1 MQPIY
6 VRFLSM
12 NKIYKVLNMKYFIL
26 NAFFI
31 LIFSALHAQ
40 QVREENIKF
49 DGKKRPGIVAEI
61 PYPPE
66 VVENAFRDRMGKE
79 GYKGTPSRGWTI
91 YKGVKLKSLGDERVD
106 VYVNIERKSR
116 REKDVS
122 EVQLLLSKGYD
133 NFIEKSGGREFIEE
147 VHPVAEAMALELEI
161 KSQEDALKKS
171 QRKFDD
177 LVTDSLDLEKKKKK
191 LEDGLVENSRKQS
204 EQKED
209 IQKQQAILEE
219 LRSRRKAKA

>member
-1 MQPIY
+1 
-6 VRFLSM
+6 
-12 NKIYKVLNMKYFIL
+12 MKYFL
-26 NAFFI
+26 LTSFF
-31 LIFSALHAQ
+31 ALAISVVFAQ
-40 QVREENIKF
+40 KVREENIKF
-49 DGKKRPGIVAEI
+49 DGKQRPGIVAEI

-91 YKGVKLKSLGDERVD
+91 YKGVKLKSLGDDRVD
-106 VYVNIERKSR
+106 VYVNVERKSR

-122 EVQLLLSKGYD
+122 EVKILLSRGYD
-133 NFIEKSGGREFIEE
+133 NFLDKSNGHEFIDE

-161 KSQEDALKKS
+161 KNQEEALKKS

-177 LVTDSLDLEKKKKK
+177 LVTDSLDLDKKKKK
-191 LEDGLVENSRKQS
+191 LEDALVENSRKQS

>member
-1 MQPIY
+1 
-6 VRFLSM
+6 
-12 NKIYKVLNMKYFIL
+12 MKYFIL
-26 NAFFI
+26 SSLFY
-31 LIFSALHAQ
+31 LIFITGTAQ

-49 DGKKRPGIVAEI
+49 DGKKGPGIVAEI
-61 PYPPE
+61 PYPPD
-66 VVENAFRDRMGKE
+66 VVENAFKDRMARE

-133 NFIEKSGGREFIEE
+133 NFVEKSGGREFIDE

-161 KSQEDALKKS
+161 KNQEETLKKS

-177 LVTDSLDLEKKKKK
+177 LVTDSLELEKKKKK
-191 LEDGLVENSRKQS
+191 LEEALVDNSRKQG

-209 IQKQQAILEE
+209 IKKQQAILEE